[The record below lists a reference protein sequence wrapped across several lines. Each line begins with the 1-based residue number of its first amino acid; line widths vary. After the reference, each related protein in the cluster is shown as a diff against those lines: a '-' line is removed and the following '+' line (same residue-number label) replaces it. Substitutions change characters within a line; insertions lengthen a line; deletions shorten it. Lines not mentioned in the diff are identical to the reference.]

1 MQDVWK
7 SIALVAHDPVLSQHA
22 AFVTYEKMWSYTG
35 DIVTQ
40 LVRFVYGDVRCNA
53 SANKLA
59 RGFLAYTAGFRMYT
73 AAGEVARNKGEEFD
87 PQSVRSPVCF
97 DLTRSLTQLLRTS
110 VCFGRLCFGRA
121 CLTTDGWCAVFCQT
135 LR

>member
-87 PQSVRSPVCF
+87 PQSVRSLVCF
-97 DLTRSLTQLLRTS
+97 DLRSCFDLRHLTLLLRTS
-110 VCFGRLCFGRA
+110 LCCGRSCVTPFGR
-121 CLTTDGWCAVFCQT
+121 CAVFS
-135 LR
+135 